1 MKPVRKPI
9 EVGTGK
15 RVKISKRSQVF
26 SREQVISILKK
37 ELPALRDKYGVE
49 KIVLY
54 GSFAKGTQKKKS
66 DIDILVDIKKSIGL
80 EFVSLADRL
89 EEILGRRVDVATYAH
104 FKDSFHNPR
113 YKHIAEAIEKSMVYV

>member
-1 MKPVRKPI
+1 MKRKAPAMM
-9 EVGTGK
+9 
-15 RVKISKRSQVF
+15 
-26 SREQVISILKK
+26 SREAVVLALKK
-37 ELPALRDKYGVE
+37 ELPALKRKYGVE
-49 KIVLY
+49 RIVLY

-66 DIDILVDIKKSIGL
+66 DSDILVDIKRPIGL

-113 YKHIAEAIEKSMVYV
+113 YKHIAENIEKSMVYV